1 MAGPSYPDDGRRTS
15 GVRWNR
21 ETSLSSVNRSNGFDA
36 FRWDVGDVPASDWDD
51 FYGSGKPAPKA
62 QASRAPSE
70 DERCRG
76 YVRGRS
82 SGD

>member
-1 MAGPSYPDDGRRTS
+1 MAGPQYPDDGRRTS

-36 FRWDVGDVPASDWDD
+36 FRFDVEDVPESDWDD
-51 FYGSGKPAPKA
+51 FAGSGKPAPQA
-62 QASRAPSE
+62 QASRAPSS
-70 DERCRG
+70 DERSRG

-82 SGD
+82 GG